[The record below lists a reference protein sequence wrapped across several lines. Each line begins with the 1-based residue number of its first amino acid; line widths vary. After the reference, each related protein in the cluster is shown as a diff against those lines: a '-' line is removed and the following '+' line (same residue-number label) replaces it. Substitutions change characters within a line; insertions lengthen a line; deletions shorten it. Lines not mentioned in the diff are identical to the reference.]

1 MKKPGKI
8 YAAVFLPRDNV
19 LSKENRGDKIP
30 ISNTHSHINIVVHGK
45 ACAWQVSGIGK
56 LLRKLNWLIKVI
68 DRGYGHVN

>member
-30 ISNTHSHINIVVHGK
+30 FLVSLSASHSVKKLSGVKEDEGK
-45 ACAWQVSGIGK
+45 TEKSSS
-56 LLRKLNWLIKVI
+56 
-68 DRGYGHVN
+68 DF

>member
-30 ISNTHSHINIVVHGK
+30 MQTCFFRAPLVTAVHLNVYFV
-45 ACAWQVSGIGK
+45 CS
-56 LLRKLNWLIKVI
+56 LLVAKN
-68 DRGYGHVN
+68 DFSMGF

>member
-30 ISNTHSHINIVVHGK
+30 FCPNYDVADIRPDLGEM
-45 ACAWQVSGIGK
+45 G
-56 LLRKLNWLIKVI
+56 LRILHESKC
-68 DRGYGHVN
+68 RRSFY